1 MTTEVWYPGL
11 ADPAARSA
19 GEYQVFFRDGK
30 TQITLRGRALRDGSP
45 LGAKGPYPLVV
56 VSHGYPGIRFL
67 LSPIAGSVDD
77 VSGYAPGVRSLYEAS
92 IHSDRYLMTFES
104 NNHNAGAPMPPPQEA
119 W

>member
-11 ADPAARSA
+11 ADPAASSA

-56 VSHGYPGIRFL
+56 VSHGYPGNRFL

-92 IHSDRYLMTFES
+92 IHSDRYLLTFES